1 MYLILFGTGFRGRS
15 ALSAVTAQV
24 GGENATV
31 LYAGA
36 QGGQV
41 GLDQLNLL
49 LPRALTGRGEVGVV
63 MSADGKLANTVQVTI
78 R

>member
-1 MYLILFGTGFRGRS
+1 
-15 ALSAVTAQV
+15 
-24 GGENATV
+24 V

-36 QGGQV
+36 QGGQA

-49 LPRALTGRGEVGVV
+49 LPRALTGRGEADVV